1 MRRHV
6 RYSALGRSK
15 SVTLVFGA
23 ERREAEVMDESTGGF
38 GLRVLDA
45 GGLGV
50 GQAVVVEGGQ
60 GKVNGTVLR
69 IESLP
74 DGGRLV
80 GVHVAPPSEP
90 ERGPAVE

>member
-15 SVTLVFGA
+15 SVTLVFGD
-23 ERREAEVMDESTGGF
+23 ERREAEVVDESADGF

-50 GQAVVVEGGQ
+50 GLAVVVEGAE

-74 DGGRLV
+74 NGGCLV
-80 GVHVAPPSEP
+80 GVHVAAMESES
-90 ERGPAVE
+90 

>member
-23 ERREAEVMDESTGGF
+23 ERREAVVVDESADGF

-50 GQAVVVEGGQ
+50 GAAVVVEGGQ
-60 GKVNGTVLR
+60 VKVSGAVLR
-69 IESLP
+69 IENLP
-74 DGGRLV
+74 GGGCLV
-80 GVHVAPPSEP
+80 GVHIAPTESE
-90 ERGPAVE
+90 A